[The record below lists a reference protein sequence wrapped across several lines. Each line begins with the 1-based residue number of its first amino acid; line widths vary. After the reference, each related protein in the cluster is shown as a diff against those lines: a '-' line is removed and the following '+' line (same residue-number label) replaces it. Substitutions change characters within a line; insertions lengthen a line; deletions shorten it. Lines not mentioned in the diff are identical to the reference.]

1 MKKFWH
7 FSIFGSVME
16 KLSAVVIT
24 YNEEK
29 NIERCIR
36 SLEGVADE
44 IVVLDSFSTDR
55 TKEICEKYKVKF
67 LTRKFDGYIEQKNS
81 VITHAAYPHILSLDA
96 DEALSDAL
104 KASIFQVKNNWDAD
118 GYTFNRLTN
127 YCGKWIR
134 YCGWYPD
141 RKLRLFDAR
150 KGRWA
155 GLNPHDVFV
164 MKDSPVVKHLK
175 GDLLHYSYYT
185 IDEHHRQAEH
195 FSTLSAKAKFEQGK
209 KAPLIKVWISPV
221 VKFLKC
227 YLLQLG
233 FLEGN
238 AGWHICTISA
248 KESYQKYKKLR
259 VLHQQ
264 KTPKL

>member
-1 MKKFWH
+1 
-7 FSIFGSVME
+7 ME
-16 KLSAVVIT
+16 KLSAVIIT

-29 NIERCIR
+29 NIERCIL
-36 SLEGVADE
+36 SLEGIADE

-55 TKEICEKYKVKF
+55 TREICEKYKVKF
-67 LTRKFDGYIEQKNS
+67 LTHHFDGYIEQKNS
-81 VITHAAYPHILSLDA
+81 VIIQAAYPHILSLDA
-96 DEALSDAL
+96 DEALSEML
-104 KASIFQVKNNWDAD
+104 KKSILEVKKNWDAD

-134 YCGWYPD
+134 HCGWYPD
-141 RKLRLFDAR
+141 RKLRLFDVQ

-164 MKDSPVVKHLK
+164 MKEGSVVKYLK

-185 IDEHHRQAEH
+185 VDEHYRQAEH
-195 FSTLSAKAKFEQGK
+195 FSTLSAKAKYEKGK

-227 YLLQLG
+227 YLLQRGILDG
-233 FLEGN
+233 S
-238 AGWHICTISA
+238 AGWRICTISA
-248 KESYQKYKKLR
+248 KESYLKYHKLR
-259 VLHQQ
+259 MLHQQ
-264 KTPKL
+264 KTSKNQSDNL